1 MNKANEWRDQPLSQD
16 EVENEREQRPDRG
29 GVGKQ
34 VGGKKKDKERTK
46 YLSWQPIRPA
56 D

>member
-1 MNKANEWRDQPLSQD
+1 MKINEWRDQPLSQD
-16 EVENEREQRPDRG
+16 EVENEREPRPNRG

-34 VGGKKKDKERTK
+34 VGEKKDKERTQ